1 MIKRDKDWRAY
12 PIGTKAHAYN
22 GGAWL
27 RTDRGWQWNGGVTF
41 PTPGADAIGYCI
53 ELPENASVKIPAN
66 PAESQPPA
74 GGFFTPADFYLSGK
88 SVPTL
93 ITQRF

>member
-12 PIGTKAHAYN
+12 PIGTRAHAYN

-27 RTDRGWQWNGGVTF
+27 RTDRGWQGNGGATF

-66 PAESQPPA
+66 PDESQ
-74 GGFFTPADFYLSGK
+74 K
-88 SVPTL
+88 
-93 ITQRF
+93 